1 MVLKNLGRRNLLRDE
16 TAIFPWRPSLMNAQL
31 KAAAVA
37 RPNNPTLDPIAP
49 DQVAPG
55 QAAPHQIRLDP
66 AALKQSA
73 SAVIEIEARAIEVL
87 KDRIDGN
94 FLRACELMFEC
105 PGRVVVSGMGK
116 SGHIAR
122 KIAATLASTG
132 TPAFFVHPGEASHGD
147 LGMITQKD
155 VVLALSNS
163 GETDELLTILPVIKR
178 QGIPLIVMTGNA
190 DSSLATMGD
199 VHLDVSVP
207 AEACPLG
214 LAPTASTT
222 AALVMGDALAIALLE
237 ARGFTD
243 EDFARSHPAGS
254 LGRRLLLHI
263 SDIMHTG
270 EQIPC
275 IGAAASLSEAL
286 VEMTRKGL
294 GMTAIVDEDRRLL
307 GVFTDGDLRRAV
319 DNKNVDLRSTPVTAL
334 MTAKPKTITGDKLA
348 IEAARLMEA
357 HKIHALLVVNADNRV
372 VGALNIHDLLRARVV

>member
-1 MVLKNLGRRNLLRDE
+1 MNARIQTLKP
-16 TAIFPWRPSLMNAQL
+16 TAIPRQ
-31 KAAAVA
+31 
-37 RPNNPTLDPIAP
+37 TLD
-49 DQVAPG
+49 V
-55 QAAPHQIRLDP
+55 
-66 AALKQSA
+66 AALKRSA
-73 SAVIEIEARAIEVL
+73 LAVVDTEARAIELL
-87 KDRIDGN
+87 KARIDAS
-94 FLRACELMFEC
+94 FLRACQLMFEC

-178 QGIPLIVMTGNA
+178 QGVPLIVMTGNA
-190 DSSLATMGD
+190 NSSLATMGD

-243 EDFARSHPAGS
+243 EDFARSHPAGQ

-263 SDIMHTG
+263 SDVMHAG
-270 EQIPC
+270 EKIPA
-275 IGAAASLSEAL
+275 IGADASLSAAL
-286 VEMTRKGL
+286 MEMTRKGL
-294 GMTAIVDEDRRLL
+294 GMTAIIDADQRLL

-319 DNKNVDLRSTPVTAL
+319 DNQDIDLRTTPVTTL
-334 MTAKPKTITGDKLA
+334 MTAQPKTITGDKLA

-357 HKIHALLVVNADNRV
+357 HKIHALLVVDGDNRV
-372 VGALNIHDLLRARVV
+372 IGALNIHDLLRARVV